1 MQRPYRQH
9 LLNTYGGFITDKE
22 HDLKSLIQEDRLQ
35 SVLVRCGGGRFAC
48 PAQDVEH
55 FIRIIARDAA
65 DYVRDLSVTK
75 ENW

>member
-9 LLNTYGGFITDKE
+9 LLNTSMGFLTDKE
-22 HDLKSLIQEDRLQ
+22 KDLAALIQEDRLQ

-55 FIRIIARDAA
+55 FIDIMSLEQS
-65 DYVRDLSVTK
+65 DYVRDISVTR

>member
-1 MQRPYRQH
+1 MQRPHRQH
-9 LLNTYGGFITDKE
+9 LLNTSMGFLTDKE
-22 HDLKSLIQEDRLQ
+22 KDLALLIQEDRLQ

-55 FIRIIARDAA
+55 FIDIISLEQS
-65 DYVRDLSVTK
+65 DYVRDISVTR